1 MKQVIKIRIAKEI
14 LILFGSFIVIGLVW
28 LVTLTINSI
37 TRNKIE
43 SLKTEINFLTRN
55 NDSIQSTF
63 PKSKTL
69 DDLLIGNVPKTFY
82 LETGDK
88 DEYGIPIKRLIKYDE
103 LEILGN
109 SFEKDIQTNNLR
121 VLYHILEKSDY
132 PFDVSPFN
140 KYDLPMFEDFQ
151 VEILKELSGDTLK
164 LEASKKPNLKR
175 IFAFLVDKKYI
186 KTEFDDFVVT
196 MVGLPYPPQ
205 HDTWTAYVNN
215 KDQLKTLKS
224 DLIEKESR
232 IISSDRQ
239 EDIIMWTIFF
249 VGFIVYPLRLVFMTL
264 AWAIRTL
271 KKVDQE

>member
-28 LVTLTINSI
+28 LVTLTINGI

-82 LETGDK
+82 LETGDR
-88 DEYGIPIKRLIKYDE
+88 DEYGIPIRRLIKYDE

-121 VLYHILEKSDY
+121 VLYHILKKSDY
-132 PFDVSPFN
+132 PFDVSQFS

-151 VEILKELSGDTLK
+151 VEILKELSGDTLN
-164 LEASKKPNLKR
+164 LETSKKPNLNR
-175 IFAFLVDKKYI
+175 IFTFLVDKKYI
-186 KTEFDDFVVT
+186 KTESDDFVVT
-196 MVGLPYPPQ
+196 MVGLPYPPP
-205 HDTWTAYVNN
+205 HDTWTTYVNN

-224 DLIEKESR
+224 ELIEKESR

-239 EDIIMWTIFF
+239 EDVIIWTT
-249 VGFIVYPLRLVFMTL
+249 VLVAFIVYPLRLIFMTL
-264 AWAIRTL
+264 AWAIKTL
-271 KKVDQE
+271 KKVEQE